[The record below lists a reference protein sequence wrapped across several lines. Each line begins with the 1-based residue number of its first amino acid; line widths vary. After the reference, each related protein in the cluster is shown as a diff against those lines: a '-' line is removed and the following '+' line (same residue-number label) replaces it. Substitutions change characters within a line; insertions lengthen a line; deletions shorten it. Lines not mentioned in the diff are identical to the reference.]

1 MPLSTPHNATGLGAF
16 YSPESCELLR
26 TQPLG
31 EFLDGFVEERFAAG
45 YGSLTIQRSIDPAL
59 HLGVWLRRRG
69 VKLAMVDRGLLDKF
83 GQHLRRCRCRRNTAR
98 SSGPRSS
105 GRGRRCGAR
114 QVVMVEVQHFVEHLR
129 RRRAIPPE
137 PLPPLLPLVAE
148 FDLWMRQH
156 RGSAERTLADYQPLA
171 AAFVVSRRGRRWDH
185 LDAKTVRAYVIEE
198 CTRLTP
204 ARRLVFVRA
213 LRMFMR
219 FLVAT
224 GRCRSH
230 LDRSVPSMPHWKL
243 ATLPRYLHED
253 VIERLVASRST
264 KTLTGLRDRAVL
276 LLLARLALRAG
287 DVRGLRLSDLDWAR
301 GQLRVVG
308 KLRRPTWLP
317 IPQEV
322 GDAILAYLRVRQ
334 TCQHEQVFLCIQAP
348 YRPLGATS
356 VGGICQRA
364 IDELGVSSP
373 SKGAHLFRH
382 SAAAT
387 LVRHGATL
395 DDVGRLLRHASRES
409 TAVYAKVAIGALR
422 RIAQPW
428 PEMEPVR

>member
-1 MPLSTPHNATGLGAF
+1 
-16 YSPESCELLR
+16 
-26 TQPLG
+26 
-31 EFLDGFVEERFAAG
+31 
-45 YGSLTIQRSIDPAL
+45 
-59 HLGVWLRRRG
+59 
-69 VKLAMVDRGLLDKF
+69 
-83 GQHLRRCRCRRNTAR
+83 
-98 SSGPRSS
+98 
-105 GRGRRCGAR
+105 
-114 QVVMVEVQHFVEHLR
+114 MVEVLHFVEHLR
-129 RRRAIPPE
+129 RRRVIRPE
-137 PLPPLLPLVAE
+137 PLPRSLPLVAE

-156 RGSAERTLADYQPLA
+156 RGSAERTLSDYRPLA
-171 AAFVVSRRGRRWDH
+171 AAFVESRRGRRWDH
-185 LDAKTVRAYVIEE
+185 LDAKAVRSYVIEQ

-230 LDRSVPSMPHWKL
+230 LDRSVPSMPHWRL
-243 ATLPRYLHED
+243 ATLPRYLGEE
-253 VIERLVASRST
+253 VIERLIASRST
-264 KTLTGLRDRAVL
+264 RTLTGLRDRAVL

-287 DVRGLRLSDLDWAR
+287 DVRGLCLSDIDWAR

-317 IPQEV
+317 VPQDV

-334 TCQHEQVFLCIQAP
+334 KCQHEQVFLCIQP
-348 YRPLGATS
+348 PHRPLGATD

-364 IDELGVSSP
+364 IDELGVKAP

-387 LVRHGATL
+387 LIRHGASL

-422 RIAQPW
+422 RITQPW
-428 PEMEPVR
+428 PGMVR

>member
-1 MPLSTPHNATGLGAF
+1 MLHSTPHNAGGLSAF
-16 YSPESCELLR
+16 YSPKACQLLR

-45 YGSLTIQRSIDPAL
+45 YCSLTIERSIGPAL

-69 VKLAMVDRGLLDKF
+69 VKLARVDGDLLDRF
-83 GQHLRRCRCRRNTAR
+83 RRHLRRCRCRRQAAIPP
-98 SSGPRSS
+98 GPRSS
-105 GRGRRCGAR
+105 GRGRRCGSR
-114 QVVMVEVQHFVEHLR
+114 RGVVMVEVLHFVEHLR
-129 RRRAIPPE
+129 RRGVIPPE
-137 PLPPLLPLVAE
+137 SLPPVLPLVAE

-156 RGSAERTLADYQPLA
+156 RGSAERTLSDYRPLA
-171 AAFVVSRRGRRWDH
+171 ATFVESRRGRRWAH
-185 LDAKTVRAYVIEE
+185 LDAKAVRSYVIEE
-198 CTRLTP
+198 CKKLTP

-230 LDRSVPSMPHWKL
+230 LDRSVPSMPHWRL
-243 ATLPRYLHED
+243 ATLPRYLDED

-264 KTLTGLRDRAVL
+264 KTLTGVRDRAVL

-287 DVRGLRLSDLDWAR
+287 DVRGLCLSDLDWAR
-301 GQLRVVG
+301 GRLRVVG
-308 KLRRPTWLP
+308 KLRRPTWMP
-317 IPQEV
+317 MPQDV

-334 TCQHEQVFLCIQAP
+334 KCHHEQVFLCIQP
-348 YRPLGATS
+348 PHRPLGATD

-364 IDELGVSSP
+364 IDELGVKAP

-387 LVRHGATL
+387 LIRHGATL
-395 DDVGRLLRHASRES
+395 DDVGHLLRHTSRES
-409 TAVYAKVAIGALR
+409 TAVYAKVAIEALS

-428 PEMEPVR
+428 PEAVR

>member
-1 MPLSTPHNATGLGAF
+1 MLQSTPHNAGGLSAF
-16 YSPESCELLR
+16 YSPETCELLR
-26 TQPLG
+26 KQPLG
-31 EFLDGFVEERFAAG
+31 EFLDEFVKERFAAG
-45 YGSLTIQRSIDPAL
+45 YCSLTIERCLGPVL

-69 VKLAMVDRGLLDKF
+69 VALAMVDNDLLERF
-83 GQHLRRCRCRRNTAR
+83 RRHLRRCRCRRQVA
-98 SSGPRSS
+98 SSSSPRSS
-105 GRGRRCGAR
+105 GRGRRCCAR
-114 QVVMVEVQHFVEHLR
+114 PVVVVEIRHFVEYLR
-129 RRRAIPPE
+129 RRGVVPVE
-137 PLPPLLPLVAE
+137 PLPLLPPLVAE

-156 RGSAERTLADYQPLA
+156 RGSAERTLEDYRPLA
-171 AAFVVSRRGRRWDH
+171 AAFVESRRGRRWEH
-185 LDAKTVRAYVIEE
+185 LDAKTVRTYVIEE
-198 CTRLTP
+198 CKKLTP

-230 LDRSVPSMPHWKL
+230 LDRSVPCMPHWRL
-243 ATLPRYLHED
+243 ATLPRYLDEE
-253 VIERLVASRST
+253 VIERIIASRPET
-264 KTLTGLRDRAVL
+264 TLTGLRDRAVL

-287 DVRGLRLSDLDWAR
+287 DVRGLSLSDLDWTH

-308 KLRRPTWLP
+308 KLRRPTWMP
-317 IPQEV
+317 MPQDV

-334 TCQHEQVFLCIQAP
+334 KCRHEKVFLCIQPP

-356 VGGICQRA
+356 VRGICQRA
-364 IDELGVSSP
+364 IDELGVKAP

-387 LVRHGATL
+387 LIRHGATL
-395 DDVGRLLRHASRES
+395 DDVGRLLRHTSREA
-409 TAVYAKVAIGALR
+409 TAVYAKVAIGALS

-428 PEMEPVR
+428 PEAAR

>member
-1 MPLSTPHNATGLGAF
+1 MPKSTPHNAGGLAAF
-16 YSPESCELLR
+16 YAPETCALLR
-26 TQPLG
+26 SQPLG

-45 YGSLTIQRSIDPAL
+45 YCSLTTQRSIGPVL

-69 VKLAMVDRGLLDKF
+69 IAVAKLGSDLLHLFDR
-83 GQHLRRCRCRRNTAR
+83 HLRRCRCRRQGERASR
-98 SSGPRSS
+98 L
-105 GRGRRCGAR
+105 RCGTR
-114 QVVMVEVQHFVEHLR
+114 RDVVMVDVRHFIEHLR
-129 RRRAIPPE
+129 RRRLVPIEAP
-137 PLPPLLPLVAE
+137 PPLHPLVVE

-156 RGSAERTLADYQPLA
+156 RGSAERTLGDYRPLA
-171 AAFVVSRRGRRWDH
+171 AAFVESRRGRRWDH
-185 LDAKTVRAYVIEE
+185 LDAKSVRSYVVEE
-198 CTRLTP
+198 CRKLTP

-230 LDRSVPSMPHWKL
+230 LDRSVPQMPHWRL
-243 ATLPRYLHED
+243 ATLPRYVDED
-253 VIERLVASRST
+253 VIERIIASPST

-287 DVRGLRLSDLDWAR
+287 DVRGLRLADIDWAR

-317 IPQEV
+317 MPQDV
-322 GDAILAYLRVRQ
+322 GDAVLAYLRVRQ
-334 TCQHEQVFLCIQAP
+334 KCQHEQVFLCIHAP
-348 YRPLGATS
+348 HRPLGNTS
-356 VGGICQRA
+356 VRGICQRA
-364 IDELGVSSP
+364 IDDLGVAAP

-387 LVRHGATL
+387 LIRHGATL

-409 TAVYAKVAIGALR
+409 TAVYAKVAVDALR

-428 PEMEPVR
+428 PVVAQ